1 MSTASRIRKD
11 IERFREAEKRYKA
24 LMRLK
29 ANSDF
34 RQLILDGLFKDEL
47 TRVVLDRHNASPEDL
62 VKLTKEADAIS
73 YLDGFFKEIEEHGST
88 AHYRITEGLKLLDEL
103 GEDE

>member
-1 MSTASRIRKD
+1 MGHIQRLRNEVARN
-11 IERFREAEKRYKA
+11 RELDKRYKA

-34 RQLILDGLFKDEL
+34 RLLFLDGLLKDDL
-47 TRVVLDRHNASPEDL
+47 TRVVLERHNASPEQL
-62 VKLTKEADAIS
+62 TKLTKEADAIS
-73 YLDGFFKEIEEHGST
+73 YLNDFLIRVEQDGEFAPH
-88 AHYRITEGLKLLDEL
+88 RITEALKLLDEL

>member
-1 MSTASRIRKD
+1 MGNTQRLRKE
-11 IERFREAEKRYKA
+11 IAYLRELEKRHKA

-34 RQLILDGLFKDEL
+34 RLLFLDGLLKDEL
-47 TRVVLDRHNASPEDL
+47 TRVVLERHNASPEQL
-62 VKLTKEADAIS
+62 AKLSKEADAIS
-73 YLDGFFKEIEEHGST
+73 YLNDYINRVEQGGEISH
-88 AHYRITEGLKLLDEL
+88 HRITEALKLLDEL